1 MPYPSPKPGPL
12 PKERTQECHPFEVI
26 GEDYAG
32 PIYYVKNKAISKSYI
47 LLFSCSVSRAIHL
60 ELVRNLTTQEFIKSI
75 KRLIARR
82 GSPKI
87 IYSDNAKTFQ
97 AGAKWLI
104 KINKDEK
111 FHNFLSNE
119 NITWKF
125 NLSKAPWWGGQ
136 FERLIGLTK
145 QTLYRTIGKAH
156 LKWEELEEVLLDI
169 EVNLNNRPLTYIED
183 DIAHQPLTPNSIL
196 LGRDVVL
203 PPDQEVTSEN
213 EGEKFRK
220 RQKYVQKCK
229 QAAWKRFQHEY
240 LVALRERHN
249 LNHKGKDANIQIG
262 DVVIIKGESKNRGNW
277 KLAIVEKLHR
287 GKDNVVRVVGLRTA
301 KNYLER
307 PIQLLY
313 PMELHCN
320 TIRKTSE
327 TKLNPNVEE
336 FRPSRPK
343 RTAAAVAKLRIGDM
357 QDEDDDI

>member
-1 MPYPSPKPGPL
+1 MHRGVTMTMSDLREHCWIPSLRKITKSIIKKCHHCKRYRAMPYPSPKPGPL

-26 GEDYAG
+26 EDYAG
-32 PIYYVKNKAISKSYI
+32 PIYYVKNKAISKSCI
-47 LLFSCSVSRAIHL
+47 LFSCSVSRAINL
-60 ELVRNLTTQEFIKSI
+60 ELVRNLTTQFIKSI

-136 FERLIGLTK
+136 FERLIDLTK
-145 QTLYRTIGKAH
+145 QTLYRTIGKAL
-156 LKWEELEEVLLDI
+156 LKWEELEVLLDI
-169 EVNLNNRPLTYIED
+169 EFNLNNRPLTYIED
-183 DIAHQPLTPNSIL
+183 VIAHQPLTPNSIL
-196 LGRDVVL
+196 LGRDLVL

-229 QAAWKRFQHEY
+229 QAASKRFRHKY
-240 LVALRERHN
+240 LVALRERHS
-249 LNHKGKDANIQIG
+249 LNHKSKDANIQIG
-262 DVVIIKGESKNRGNW
+262 DVVIIRESKNRGNW

-287 GKDNVVRVVGLRTA
+287 GKAKVVRVVGLRTA

-313 PMELHCN
+313 SMELHCN
-320 TIRKTSE
+320 TIRKTS
-327 TKLNPNVEE
+327 
-336 FRPSRPK
+336 
-343 RTAAAVAKLRIGDM
+343 
-357 QDEDDDI
+357 

>member
-1 MPYPSPKPGPL
+1 M
-12 PKERTQECHPFEVI
+12 
-26 GEDYAG
+26 
-32 PIYYVKNKAISKSYI
+32 
-47 LLFSCSVSRAIHL
+47 
-60 ELVRNLTTQEFIKSI
+60 
-75 KRLIARR
+75 
-82 GSPKI
+82 
-87 IYSDNAKTFQ
+87 
-97 AGAKWLI
+97 
-104 KINKDEK
+104 
-111 FHNFLSNE
+111 SNE

-183 DIAHQPLTPNSIL
+183 DIEHQPLTPNTIL

-203 PPDQEVTSEN
+203 PPDPEVTSED
-213 EGEKFRK
+213 EAEKFRK
-220 RQKYVQKCK
+220 RQKYILKCK

-240 LVALRERHN
+240 LVALREQHN
-249 LNHKGKDANIQIG
+249 LNFRDKQANIQIG
-262 DVVIIKGESKNRGNW
+262 DVVIIKGESKNRGTW
-277 KLAIVEKLHR
+277 KLAIVEKLHT
-287 GKDNVVRVVGLRTA
+287 GKDNVIRAVGLRTA

-320 TIRKTSE
+320 TIRKISE

-343 RTAAAVAKLRIGDM
+343 RTAAAVAKLRMQDM
-357 QDEDDDI
+357 QQEDDDI